1 MQIRVCRL
9 FNKFFITKVVN
20 IPKNYSLLYLNPV
33 INTIMSL
40 KLDEKDLAI
49 LTLIQEDSKQTA
61 KQIAKK
67 INAPLTTV
75 FAKIKR
81 MEEQGIIR
89 EYRAIVAAEKLG
101 AGTSAFILASVSY
114 RSKSDMPVSQRTV
127 AEEISKF
134 AEVQEVHIIT
144 GDYDLLVKLRA
155 ESVDAIGKFVV
166 DKLRLISGLEKTLT
180 CMVFETVKE
189 TTKVNVPLKRHA

>member
-1 MQIRVCRL
+1 
-9 FNKFFITKVVN
+9 
-20 IPKNYSLLYLNPV
+20 
-33 INTIMSL
+33 MSV

-49 LTLIQEDSKQTA
+49 LTLIQEDAKLTA

-67 INAPLTTV
+67 VNAPLTTV
-75 FAKIKR
+75 FAKTKR

-89 EYRAIVAAEKLG
+89 GYRAIVAPEKLN

-114 RSKSDMPVSQRTV
+114 RSKADGAAVSQRTV
-127 AEEISKF
+127 AEEIAKF

-144 GDYDLLVKLRA
+144 GDWDLLVKLRA
-155 ESVDAIGKFVV
+155 ENVDAIGKFVV

-189 TTKVNVPLKRHA
+189 TTRIAVFPRRT